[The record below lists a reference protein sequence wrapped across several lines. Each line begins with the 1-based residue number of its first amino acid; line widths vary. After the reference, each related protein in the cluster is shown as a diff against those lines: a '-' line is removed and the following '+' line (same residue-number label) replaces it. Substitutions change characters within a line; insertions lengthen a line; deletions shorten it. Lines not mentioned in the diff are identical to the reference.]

1 MAVVMDAL
9 SSTRKRGTI
18 PLRMFGFW
26 TEHKEH
32 PVFRVSIIGR
42 GDEQPVVREIRAF
55 GNTVN
60 YVRSFAECVGMP
72 GQVTVA
78 MADVY
83 RTGYALVGGYN
94 IRVCPVA

>member
-1 MAVVMDAL
+1 MAVMTDAP
-9 SSTRKRGTI
+9 SSTRKRETI

-55 GNTVN
+55 GN
-60 YVRSFAECVGMP
+60 VRSFAECVGMP

-78 MADVY
+78 MADIY